1 MIETFAALLLA
12 HVVADFLLQ
21 TNWMVE
27 TKRRPGTLL
36 LHALLVAATAYA
48 ALGRIDIWEPLA
60 LAAAH
65 ILIDIV
71 KTFALP
77 ARLWSF
83 MTDQAAHLATLI
95 ALAVLAP
102 GLFDGGLWADLEW
115 MPGAMVLVA
124 GLILAA
130 PAGGYAIALLVE
142 PLESDA
148 PKGLPDGG
156 RLIGLLER
164 GMIFVLILVGQP
176 AGIGFLIAAKSVLRF
191 ESAKSLNASEYAII
205 GTLASFGWA
214 MIAGWATLGLL
225 SGLTPLPF
233 LPEPSP

>member
-191 ESAKSLNASEYAII
+191 ESAKSLNASEYVII

>member
-60 LAAAH
+60 LVAAH

-115 MPGAMVLVA
+115 MPSAMVLVA

-130 PAGGYAIALLVE
+130 PAGGYAIALLVK

-191 ESAKSLNASEYAII
+191 ESAKSLNASEYVII

>member
-65 ILIDIV
+65 ILIDII

-191 ESAKSLNASEYAII
+191 ESAKSLNASEYVII

>member
-60 LAAAH
+60 LVAAH

-191 ESAKSLNASEYAII
+191 ESAKSLNASEYVII